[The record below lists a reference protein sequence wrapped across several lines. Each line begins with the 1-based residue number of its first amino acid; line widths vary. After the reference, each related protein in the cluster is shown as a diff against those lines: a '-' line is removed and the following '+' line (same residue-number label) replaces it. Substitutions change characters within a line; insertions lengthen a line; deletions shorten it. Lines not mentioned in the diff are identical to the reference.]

1 MRYFGFSVL
10 AVAFMSISS
19 IQAGNPVNYIWV
31 RLLSQYDFNRDQQL
45 STRELGSYWGVIGKY
60 DFNRN
65 GQLTKKEFEEKRIPP
80 AIKK

>member
-1 MRYFGFSVL
+1 MKRISVL
-10 AVAFMSISS
+10 VLCVCFSGLAALQAGVPDS
-19 IQAGNPVNYIWV
+19 IQWV
-31 RLLSQYDFNRDQQL
+31 RLLSVFDKNRDQQL
-45 STRELGSYWGVIGKY
+45 SSTELGSMWYGFGKY